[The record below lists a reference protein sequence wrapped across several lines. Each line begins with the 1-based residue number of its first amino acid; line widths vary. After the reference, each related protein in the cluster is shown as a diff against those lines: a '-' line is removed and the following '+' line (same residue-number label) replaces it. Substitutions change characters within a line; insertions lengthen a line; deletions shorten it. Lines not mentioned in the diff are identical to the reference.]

1 MYVRPEES
9 KAQRFER
16 IAERRVNQTLHALRL
31 LGNLSDRRNY
41 AYSDD
46 QVSMI
51 LNAVDQE
58 FRALKSRFKAES
70 DADVHVFRFK

>member
-1 MYVRPEES
+1 MRPEES

-16 IAERRVNQTLHALRL
+16 IAERRVNQTLRALRL

-46 QVSMI
+46 QVVMI
-51 LNAVDQE
+51 LSAIDQE
-58 FRALKSRFKAES
+58 LRALKSRFKAES
-70 DADVHVFRFK
+70 VTDVHEFRFK